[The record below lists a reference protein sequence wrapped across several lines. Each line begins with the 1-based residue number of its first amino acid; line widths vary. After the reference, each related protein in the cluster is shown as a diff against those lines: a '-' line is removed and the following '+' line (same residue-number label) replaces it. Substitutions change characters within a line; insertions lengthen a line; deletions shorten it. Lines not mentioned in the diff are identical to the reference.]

1 MGADKPSADGKS
13 GQQLSKKGGKEPL
26 IQQFELKDVF
36 PHFCD
41 RKTKLLPL
49 SDVPYVLRAMGL
61 TIYGDEEKT
70 IKEQVEKVDG
80 IGKPVTLQ
88 TMQSWVE
95 ENGKNYVKS
104 YEDAYN
110 ALGTLCHEGII
121 GDKSNTI
128 KVPFL
133 RHLVTEVGDTMKP
146 ETFDK
151 ILKGGDMPTNAAI
164 TGDAC
169 SLDDFLRF
177 LQK

>member
-1 MGADKPSADGKS
+1 MGW
-13 GQQLSKKGGKEPL
+13 
-26 IQQFELKDVF
+26 
-36 PHFCD
+36 
-41 RKTKLLPL
+41 
-49 SDVPYVLRAMGL
+49 

-80 IGKPVTLQ
+80 VGKPVSLQ
-88 TMQSWVE
+88 TVQSWVE
-95 ENGKNYVKS
+95 ENDKSYVKS

-133 RHLVTEVGDTMKP
+133 RHLVTEVGDKMKP
-146 ETFDK
+146 DTFDK
-151 ILKGGDMPTNAAI
+151 ILKGGDIPTDASI
-164 TGDAC
+164 KGDSC
-169 SLDDFLRF
+169 SLDDFLTF